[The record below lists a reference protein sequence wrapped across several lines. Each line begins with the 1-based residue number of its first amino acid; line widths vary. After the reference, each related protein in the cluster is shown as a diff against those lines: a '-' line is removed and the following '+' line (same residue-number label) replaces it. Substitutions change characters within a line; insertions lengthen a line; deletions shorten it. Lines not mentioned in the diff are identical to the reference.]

1 MRVDVDV
8 RVDQP
13 RHQRIAREVV
23 GDRPGGRVV
32 AVRDASD
39 VRVVDD
45 DGDVIAN
52 AALAVD
58 EVADADDDVAL
69 GRENTRRDAK
79 GEREVCSAE
88 DAAQTGNRG
97 RSAH

>member
-1 MRVDVDV
+1 MRVDVDM

-13 RHQRIAREVV
+13 RHECVAREVV
-23 GDRPGGRVV
+23 RDRAGGRVV
-32 AVRDASD
+32 AARYASD
-39 VRVVDD
+39 ARVVDD
-45 DGDVIAN
+45 DRDVVAN

-69 GRENTRRDAK
+69 GRENTGRDAK
-79 GEREVCSAE
+79 GEREGCFAE